1 MGQFGIGQP
10 VTRFEDARLL
20 RGQGRYV
27 NDITMPGQVY
37 LVYVRSPHAHADIR
51 SIDCSAAA
59 AAPGVI
65 GVYTAEDLAESGLGT
80 IPITL
85 KRSRPDGSPMFT
97 KSHRGLA
104 EERVR
109 HVGDPVVA
117 VVAETLMQARDAAEL
132 VSIDYADRPSV
143 TATAEACASGAAPVW
158 DECADNIC
166 NVFEVGNKAATEA
179 AFAKAAHVVRRT
191 YTISRVHA
199 QYMEPRGALGSYDAG
214 EDRYT
219 LYADSQYPHRI
230 REVLARYIFGIPEH
244 RIRVVSD
251 NVGGAFGTKGW
262 AYSEH
267 RLVLWLARKLG
278 RPVKWACDR
287 SEALLC
293 DEHGRDCVS
302 EAELALDAQGNFLAL
317 RVTNTSNLG
326 AYVSSDRQLAPT
338 FNNLGSLVGVYGIA
352 AAHVRV
358 LGVFTNTNSIAP
370 YRGAGR
376 PEAIYV
382 IERLIDEAAAQLGI
396 DRIELRRMNLLPA
409 SAMPY
414 KTALTFTYDCG
425 EFEQNLDQALALG
438 EYGGFAKRRDEAA
451 QRGKLRG
458 LGIVNAIERAG
469 APGMEYAE
477 LRFEPG
483 GTATILMGSKDQ
495 GQGHATTFT
504 QIVCER
510 LGLEPADLRF
520 IDGDTDK
527 VAYGTGTFGSRSAAI
542 GGSALAAAADK
553 IIVKG
558 KKIAAHLLEAGE
570 VDITFAEGRFSIAG
584 TDRGVDLKDVAKA
597 AFVQG
602 KLPRGMEPGLF
613 ENGTF
618 SPEAET
624 FPNSCHV
631 CEVEID
637 PDTGVVKLAAYS
649 VVDDVGTVIN
659 PLTLKGQVHGGL
671 VQGISQIL
679 MEQVV
684 YDPDSGQL
692 ITGSFMDYAMP
703 RASDGCNMEVG
714 SNPVP
719 TKRNPLGVKGAG
731 EAGTVG
737 ALAAV
742 MNAILD
748 ALKPL
753 GVTEMEMP
761 ATSERVWRAIRDA
774 RRALLNV
781 PVPIHKLT

>member
-10 VTRFEDARLL
+10 VTRLEDPRLL
-20 RGQGRYV
+20 RGQGRYINDV
-27 NDITMPGQVY
+27 NLPGQAY
-37 LVYVRSPHAHADIR
+37 LVYVRSPHAHAAIR
-51 SIDCSAAA
+51 AIDASAAL

-65 GVYTAEDLAESGLGT
+65 GVYTSEDLVKDGLGT
-80 IPITL
+80 IPVTL

-97 KSHRGLA
+97 KGHRGLA
-104 EERVR
+104 EARVR
-109 HVGDPVVA
+109 FVGDPVVA

-132 VSIDYADRPSV
+132 VSVDYADLPSV
-143 TATAEACASGAAPVW
+143 TETAQAAQPGAPAVW
-158 DECADNIC
+158 DECPGNVC
-166 NVFEVGNKAATEA
+166 NVFEVGNKAATA
-179 AFAKAAHVVRRT
+179 TAFALATHVVKRT

-219 LYADSQYPHRI
+219 LHADSQYPHRI
-230 REVLARYIFGIPEH
+230 REVLARNIFGIPEH
-244 RIRVVSD
+244 RIRVVSE

-262 AYSEH
+262 AYTEH
-267 RLVLWLARKLG
+267 RLVLWLAKKLG
-278 RPVKWACDR
+278 RPVKWSCDR
-287 SEALLC
+287 SEALLA

-302 EAELALDAQGNFLAL
+302 EAELALDADGKFLAL
-317 RVTNTSNLG
+317 RVHNTANLG
-326 AYVSSDRQLAPT
+326 AYVSSDRQLLPT
-338 FNNLGSLVGVYGIA
+338 FSNLGSLVGVYRIS

-358 LGVFTNTNSIAP
+358 SGVFTNTSSIAP

-382 IERLIDEAAAQLGI
+382 IERLVDEAAALLGI
-396 DRIELRRMNLLPA
+396 DRVELRRRNLLPS

-438 EYGGFAKRRDEAA
+438 DYQGYATRRDDASK
-451 QRGKLRG
+451 RGKLRG
-458 LGIVNAIERAG
+458 LGIANAIERAG

-477 LRFEPG
+477 IRFEPG

-504 QIVCER
+504 QIACDR
-510 LGLEPADLRF
+510 MGIDPGDLRF
-520 IDGDTDK
+520 VDGDTDK
-527 VAYGTGTFGSRSAAI
+527 VAYGTGTFGSRSTAI
-542 GGSALAAAADK
+542 GGSALTVAADK
-553 IIVKG
+553 IIAKARR
-558 KKIAAHLLEAGE
+558 IAAHLLEANDAD
-570 VDITFAEGRFSIAG
+570 VAFADGRFTIAG
-584 TDRGVDLKDVAKA
+584 TDRGVDLKEVARC

-602 KLPRGMEPGLF
+602 KLPPGMEPGLF

-618 SPEAET
+618 SPDAET

-637 PDTGVVKLAAYS
+637 PDTGVVDLASYA
-649 VVDDVGTVIN
+649 VVDDVGTVVN

-684 YDPDSGQL
+684 YDPESGQL

-703 RASDGCNMEVG
+703 RAGDMCSFEVG

-719 TKRNPLGVKGAG
+719 TKRNPLGAKGAG

-748 ALKPL
+748 ALSPL
-753 GVTEMEMP
+753 GITEMEMP
-761 ATSERVWRAIRDA
+761 ATSERVWRAIRA
-774 RRALLNV
+774 A
-781 PVPIHKLT
+781 KAAA

>member
-10 VTRFEDARLL
+10 VTRLEDPRLL
-20 RGQGRYV
+20 KGQGRYI
-27 NDITMPGQVY
+27 NDTNLPGQAY
-37 LVYVRSPHAHADIR
+37 LVFVRSPHAHAKIQ
-51 SIDCSAAA
+51 SIDISAAA
-59 AAPGVI
+59 AAAGVI
-65 GVYTAEDLAESGLGT
+65 GVYTGEDLVQAGLGL

-85 KRSRPDGSPMFT
+85 KRARPDGSPMFT
-97 KSHRGLA
+97 GSHRGLA
-104 EERVR
+104 VGRVR
-109 HVGDPVVA
+109 HVGDPVAA
-117 VVAETLMQARDAAEL
+117 VVAMSLMQARDAAEL
-132 VSIDYADRPSV
+132 VVVDYADLPSV
-143 TATAEACASGAAPVW
+143 TATAEAAMPGAQPVW
-158 DECADNIC
+158 DECPDNVC
-166 NVFEVGNKAATEA
+166 NVFEVGNNAATEA
-179 AFAKAAHVVRRT
+179 AFAKAAHVVKRT
-191 YTISRVHA
+191 YTITRVHA
-199 QYMEPRGALGSYDAG
+199 QYMEPRGALGTYDAG

-230 REVLARYIFGIPEH
+230 REVLARNIFNIPEH
-244 RIRVVSD
+244 RIRVVSE
-251 NVGGAFGTKGW
+251 NVGGAFGAKGW

-267 RLVLWLARKLG
+267 RLVLWLAKKLG

-287 SEALLC
+287 SEALLA
-293 DEHGRDCVS
+293 DEHARDCIS
-302 EAELALDAQGNFLAL
+302 EAELALDASGKFLAL
-317 RVTNTSNLG
+317 RVQNVSNLG

-338 FNNLGSLVGVYGIA
+338 FNNLGSLVGVYAIP

-358 LGVFTNTNSIAP
+358 LGVFTHTNSSAP

-382 IERLIDEAAAQLGI
+382 IERLIDDTAEELGI
-396 DRIELRRMNLLPA
+396 DRVDLRRRNLLPA

-425 EFEQNLDQALALG
+425 EFERNLDQALTLG
-438 EYGGFAKRRDEAA
+438 EYAGFARRREDSSKRGR
-451 QRGKLRG
+451 LRG
-458 LGIVNAIERAG
+458 LGIANAIERAG

-477 LRFEPG
+477 IRFEPG
-483 GTATILMGSKDQ
+483 GTATVLMGVKDQ
-495 GQGHATTFT
+495 GQGHATIFT
-504 QIVCER
+504 QVACEK
-510 LGLEPADLRF
+510 LGLEPADVRYSE
-520 IDGDTDK
+520 GDTDK

-553 IIVKG
+553 IIAKG
-558 KKIAAHLLEAGE
+558 RRIAAHMLEAGE
-570 VDITFAEGRFSIAG
+570 ADVTFSDGRFTIAG
-584 TDRGVDLKDVAKA
+584 TDRGVDIKEVARTS
-597 AFVQG
+597 FVQG
-602 KLPRGMEPGLF
+602 KLPPGMEPGLF

-618 SPEAET
+618 SSEAET

-637 PDTGVVKLAAYS
+637 PDTGVVTLAKYA

-679 MEQVV
+679 MEELV
-684 YDPDSGQL
+684 YDPESGQL

-703 RASDGCNMEVG
+703 RASDVCFFEVG

-742 MNAILD
+742 MNAVLD

-753 GVTEMEMP
+753 GITEMAMP
-761 ATSERVWRAIRDA
+761 ATSERIWRAIREA
-774 RRALLNV
+774 RRAA
-781 PVPIHKLT
+781 

>member
-10 VTRFEDARLL
+10 VSRFEDPRLL

-27 NDITMPGQVY
+27 NDLNLPGQAY
-37 LVYVRSPHAHADIR
+37 LVYVRSPHAHADIG
-51 SIDCSAAA
+51 SIDVAAAA

-65 GVYTAEDLAESGLGT
+65 GVYTSADLVADGLGT
-80 IPITL
+80 SVVAI
-85 KRSRPDGSPMFT
+85 KRKRPDGTPMFW
-97 KSHRGLA
+97 KAHLGLA
-104 EERVR
+104 QDRVR

-117 VVAETLMQARDAAEL
+117 VVAGTLLQARDAAEL
-132 VSIDYADRPSV
+132 VVVDYADRPSV
-143 TATAEACASGAAPVW
+143 TATAATLRPGAPAVW
-158 DECADNIC
+158 DECPDNLC
-166 NVFEVGNKAATEA
+166 NVFEAGDQAATDA
-179 AFAKAAHVVRRT
+179 AFGSAAHVIKRT
-191 YTISRVHA
+191 YTITRVHS
-199 QYMEPRGALGSYDAG
+199 QYMEPRGALGAYDAG

-230 REVLARYIFGIPEH
+230 REVLAREVFRIPEH
-244 RIRVVSD
+244 RIRVVSG
-251 NVGGAFGTKGW
+251 NVGGAFGGKGW
-262 AYSEH
+262 AYTEH

-287 SEALLC
+287 SEALLA

-302 EAELALDAQGNFLAL
+302 EAELALDAQGTFLAL
-317 RVTNTSNLG
+317 RVHNIANLG
-326 AYVSSDRQLAPT
+326 AYVSSDRQISPT
-338 FNNLGSLVGVYGIA
+338 FSNIGSLVGVYGLR

-358 LGVFTNTNSIAP
+358 SGVYSNTNSTGP

-382 IERLIDEAAAQLGI
+382 IERIVDDAAAMLGME
-396 DRIELRRMNLLPA
+396 RIALRRRNMLPA

-425 EFEQNLDQALALG
+425 EFEKGLDDALILG
-438 EYGGFAKRRDEAA
+438 DTAGYAA
-451 QRGKLRG
+451 RKDAAARRGKLLG
-458 LGIVNAIERAG
+458 LGLANAIERAG

-477 LRFEPG
+477 IRFEPG
-483 GTATILMGSKDQ
+483 GSATLLMGSNDQ
-495 GQGHATTFT
+495 GQGHDTTFRL
-504 QIVCER
+504 IACAR
-510 LGLEPADLRF
+510 LGLDPEDLRY
-520 IDGDTDK
+520 IHGDTDQ
-527 VAYGTGTFGSRSAAI
+527 VAYGTGTFGSRSTAI
-542 GGSALAAAADK
+542 GGGALVAAADK
-553 IIVKG
+553 IIAKG
-558 KKIAAHLLEAGE
+558 TKIAAHILEAGE
-570 VDITFAEGRFSIAG
+570 ADVTFSDGRFTIAG
-584 TDRGVDLKDVAKA
+584 TDRSVTLKEVAKA
-597 AFVQG
+597 SFVQG
-602 KLPRGMEPGLF
+602 KLPPGIAPGLI

-618 SPEAET
+618 TPVQET

-631 CEVEID
+631 CEVEVD
-637 PDTGVVKLAAYS
+637 PETGVVALVRYA

-684 YDPDSGQL
+684 YDPESGQL

-703 RASDGCNMEVG
+703 RATDICHLEVG

-719 TKRNPLGVKGAG
+719 TKLNPLGVKGAG

-748 ALKPL
+748 ALAPL

-761 ATSERVWRAIRDA
+761 ATSERVWQAIRKA
-774 RRALLNV
+774 SKPN
-781 PVPIHKLT
+781 